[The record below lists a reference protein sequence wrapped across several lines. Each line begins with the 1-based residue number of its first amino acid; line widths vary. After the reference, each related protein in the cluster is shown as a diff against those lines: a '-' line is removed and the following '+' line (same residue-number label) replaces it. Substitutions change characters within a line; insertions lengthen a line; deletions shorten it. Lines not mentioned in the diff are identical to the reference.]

1 MFNPLPFVLNTLG
14 DWNPQLYRELK
25 SRLTFA
31 KGRWVILASLLF
43 QGGLVFFLSD
53 QLPLLNKTTEQYSR
67 YCFGSV
73 NPPDYYYDSQPLCTM
88 DFKGALQVNWQLW
101 GLDVFT
107 VLSAMGIIL
116 LLVIGVYLLIADLQ
130 KEAQQGTVNFL
141 RLSPLSESEFIWGK
155 IGGVPSLLYGF
166 LLICLPLHLI
176 TAAIAG
182 IPLVLLLGYYGVLAA
197 SAVFFFHLALWIGL
211 STNCKNPALFQTQ
224 SAAIAGLLGIVLVI
238 FTASSA
244 ATDPWDPVFLSWFGL
259 LYPGK
264 VLNYL
269 VESTFMAP
277 EMVGYFHGND
287 LLSLRWYGMG
297 LFQFAPLGMA
307 FMVMN
312 FAEGTYWVQQ
322 VLKRRFRRPQSTA
335 WSKQQSFGL
344 TLSFVAIANGF
355 VFQSEEVGSYHG
367 DYLLL
372 NLGTWQLS
380 LWLFFLGLTLALL
393 PHRHYLKEWS
403 RYHHEAPRQYRTW
416 GWQALHNENSPAL
429 TAIAANLGLAA
440 LLSLPLLIVLLP
452 DSLRSISE
460 YKPGWILI
468 GFCAGLGGNFTVAT
482 LWQWGLGRLGINRLF
497 VFVLTVVAMGAMPV
511 VLSVGAHINSPTV
524 LWFSPLPILAM
535 DKQTSA
541 LFFLSLLAQATLIA
555 GSQWQ
560 FRRYLNRLGRSE
572 SQFYPKTLTEAAI
585 AAPRG

>member
-1 MFNPLPFVLNTLG
+1 MVNPLPLLLNALG

-25 SRLTFA
+25 SRLTFV

-43 QGGLVFFLSD
+43 QGGFVFLCFNRIP
-53 QLPLLNKTTEQYSR
+53 QLDPITQAFKPYTQYSR
-67 YCFGSV
+67 YCFGEPASE
-73 NPPDYYYDSQPLCTM
+73 YGYSHLTCTT
-88 DFKGALQVNWQLW
+88 DLKGALQINWQLW

-107 VLSAMGIIL
+107 LLSTMGIIL

-141 RLSPLSESEFIWGK
+141 RLSPLSESDFIWGK

-166 LLICLPLHLI
+166 LLTCLPLHLI

-182 IPLVLLLGYYGVLAA
+182 IPLFLLLGYYSVLVA
-197 SAVFFFHLALWIGL
+197 SAVFFFHIALWIGL
-211 STNCKNPALFQTQ
+211 NTNSKNSAFFQTQ
-224 SAAIAGLLGIVLVI
+224 SAAIAGLLGIILVI
-238 FTASSA
+238 FTASNA
-244 ATDPWDPVFLSWFGL
+244 ATEPWQPVFLSWFGL

-269 VESTFMAP
+269 VESTFIAP
-277 EMVGYFHGND
+277 HLVDYFHGNE
-287 LLSLRWYGMG
+287 LHSLRWYGMA

-307 FMVMN
+307 FMTLN
-312 FAEGTYWVQQ
+312 FAVGTYWVQQ

-355 VFQSEEVGSYHG
+355 VFQADDLGYNPG
-367 DYLLL
+367 DFLLL

-380 LWLFFLGLTLALL
+380 LWLFFLGLTFALL

-416 GWQALHNENSPAL
+416 GWQSLHNENSPAL
-429 TAIAANLGLAA
+429 TAIACNLGLTA
-440 LLSLPLLIVLLP
+440 LLSLPLLMILLP
-452 DSLRSISE
+452 DKLRANAD
-460 YKPGWILI
+460 YQPGLALL
-468 GFCAGLGGNFTVAT
+468 GFCLGLVGSFALAA
-482 LWQWGLGRLGINRLF
+482 LWQWGLGRLEINRLF
-497 VFVLTVVAMGAMPV
+497 VFVLTVIGMGAMPV
-511 VLSVGAHINSPTV
+511 VISVGAHIHSPAV

-535 DKQTSA
+535 GKQTPA
-541 LFFLSLLAQATLIA
+541 LLFLSLLAQMAVMV

-572 SQFYPKTLTEAAI
+572 SQFYAKTLTPAK
-585 AAPRG
+585 

>member
-1 MFNPLPFVLNTLG
+1 
-14 DWNPQLYRELK
+14 
-25 SRLTFA
+25 
-31 KGRWVILASLLF
+31 
-43 QGGLVFFLSD
+43 
-53 QLPLLNKTTEQYSR
+53 
-67 YCFGSV
+67 
-73 NPPDYYYDSQPLCTM
+73 M

-166 LLICLPLHLI
+166 LLTCLPLHLI

-182 IPLVLLLGYYGVLAA
+182 IPLILLLGYYAVLVA
-197 SAVFFFHLALWIGL
+197 SVVFFFHLALWIGL
-211 STNCKNPALFQTQ
+211 STNGQNPALFQTQ
-224 SAAIAGLLGIVLVI
+224 SAAIAGLLGIVLVV
-238 FTASSA
+238 FSFASAS
-244 ATDPWDPVFLSWFGL
+244 TEPWQPVFLSWFGL

-277 EMVGYFHGND
+277 QMVGYFHGND

-312 FAEGTYWVQQ
+312 FAVGTYWVQQ

-429 TAIAANLGLAA
+429 TAIAVNLGLAA

-541 LFFLSLLAQATLIA
+541 LFFLSLLAQATLIT

-572 SQFYPKTLTEAAI
+572 SQFYPKSLTEAAI

>member
-1 MFNPLPFVLNTLG
+1 MFNPLPPVLNALG

-25 SRLTFA
+25 SRLTFN
-31 KGRWVILASLLF
+31 KGRWILLTSLLF

-53 QLPLLNKTTEQYSR
+53 QLPVLNKTTEQYSR
-67 YCFGSV
+67 YCFGGS
-73 NPPDYYYDSQPLCTM
+73 NPDYYRSLPLCTT
-88 DFKGALQVNWQLW
+88 DLNGVLQVNWPLW
-101 GLDVFT
+101 GLDIFT
-107 VLSAMGIIL
+107 LLSVMGIIL

-141 RLSPLSESEFIWGK
+141 RLSPLSESDFMWGK

-166 LLICLPLHLI
+166 LITCLPLHVI

-182 IPLVLLLGYYGVLAA
+182 IPFWLLLGYYGVLAA
-197 SAVFFFHLALWIGL
+197 SAVFFFHIALWIGL
-211 STNCKNPALFQTQ
+211 NANGKNSALFQTQ

-238 FTASSA
+238 FTSGSA
-244 ATDPWDPVFLSWFGL
+244 TTEPWQPIFLSWFGL

-277 EMVGYFHGND
+277 SLVGYFHGNE
-287 LLSLRWYGMG
+287 LHTLRWYGMA

-307 FMVMN
+307 FMILN
-312 FAEGTYWVQQ
+312 FAGGTYWVQQ
-322 VLKRRFRRPQSTA
+322 VIKRRFRRPQSTA

-355 VFQSEEVGSYHG
+355 VFQAEESGYSHG
-367 DYLLL
+367 DFLLL

-393 PHRHYLKEWS
+393 PNRHYLKEWS

-416 GWQALHNENSPAL
+416 GWQALHNDNSPAL
-429 TAIAANLGLAA
+429 TAIAVNLGLTA
-440 LLSLPLLIVLLP
+440 LLSLPLLIILLP
-452 DSLRSISE
+452 DNLRATSD
-460 YKPGWILI
+460 YQPGLVLL
-468 GFCAGLGGNFTVAT
+468 GFCFGLGWSFTLAA
-482 LWQWGLGRLGINRLF
+482 LWQWGLGRLGINRLL
-497 VFVLTVVAMGAMPV
+497 VFVLTVIGMGAMPV
-511 VLSVGAHINSPTV
+511 VISVGAHIHSPAI
-524 LWFSPLPILAM
+524 LWLSPLPILAM
-535 DKQTSA
+535 GKQASA
-541 LFFLSLLAQATLIA
+541 LFLLSLFAQITVIA

-572 SQFYPKTLTEAAI
+572 SQFYAKTLTPAK
-585 AAPRG
+585 